1 MIKDS
6 QLYLVT
12 GGAGFIGCNLVRR
25 LVALG
30 KKIRIFDNFSTGKRE
45 NLRNLHRKIEIIEG
59 DLRDLALVMEATKK
73 VKIIFHEA
81 ALPSISRSV
90 IAPNTTN
97 DVNITGTLNL
107 LQAARANGVKRLI
120 YASSSSVYGNSPKL
134 PKDEKM
140 ATNPISP
147 YAVSKLAGEG
157 YCQAFHH
164 IYGLETVILRYFNIF
179 GPYQDPA
186 SEYSGVIAKFINAF
200 LDNAPL
206 TVYGDGEQ
214 SRDFTYVDDVV
225 EANLTAA
232 SCSSDNSG
240 EIFNVARG
248 KMVTLNQM
256 IEILKALFKQNPKVI
271 YTAPR
276 PGDVRHSLAEVSK
289 LKERLNF
296 LAKASFAEGLKKTVQ
311 WYESKRRTIEDS
323 RLP

>member
-1 MIKDS
+1 MSKDS

-30 KKIRIFDNFSTGKRE
+30 KKVRVFDNFSTGKRE
-45 NLRNLHRKIEIIEG
+45 NLRDILYRKIELIEG
-59 DLRDLALVMEATKK
+59 DLRDLACVMEATKK

-120 YASSSSVYGNSPKL
+120 YASSSSVYGNSPEL
-134 PKDEKM
+134 PKDEEM
-140 ATNPISP
+140 TTEPISP

-157 YCQAFHH
+157 YCQAFRH
-164 IYGLETVILRYFNIF
+164 IYGLETIILRYFNIF
-179 GPYQDPA
+179 GPYQDPT

-200 LDNAPL
+200 LDSTPL

-225 EANLTAA
+225 EANLAAA
-232 SCSSDNSG
+232 SCSADNSG
-240 EIFNVARG
+240 EIFNVAAG
-248 KMVTLNQM
+248 KMVTLNRM
-256 IEILKALFKQNPKVI
+256 IEILKALFKQEPKVI
-271 YTAPR
+271 YTDPR
-276 PGDVRHSLAEVSK
+276 PGDVRHSLANVSK
-289 LKERLNF
+289 LKEKLNF
-296 LAKASFAEGLKKTVQ
+296 VAKIPFEEGLKRTVK
-311 WYESKRRTIEDS
+311 WYKSQR
-323 RLP
+323 

>member
-1 MIKDS
+1 MSKDS

-12 GGAGFIGCNLVRR
+12 GGAGFIGCNLVQR

-30 KKIRIFDNFSTGKRE
+30 KKVRVFDNFSTGKRE
-45 NLRNLHRKIEIIEG
+45 NLHNIHGKIELIEG
-59 DLRDLALVMEATKK
+59 DLRDLACVMEATKK

-81 ALPSISRSV
+81 ALPSVFRSV

-97 DVNITGTLNL
+97 EVNVTGTLNL

-134 PKDEKM
+134 PKDEEM

-157 YCQAFHH
+157 YCQVFRH
-164 IYGLETVILRYFNIF
+164 IHRLETVILRYFNIF
-179 GPYQDPA
+179 GPYQDPT

-200 LDNAPL
+200 LDNGKL
-206 TVYGDGEQ
+206 IVYGDGEQ

-225 EANLTAA
+225 EANLIAA

-240 EIFNVARG
+240 EIFNVAAG
-248 KMVTLNQM
+248 KMITLNRM
-256 IEILKALFKQNPKVI
+256 IEILKAIFKQNPKVI
-271 YTAPR
+271 YTDPR
-276 PGDVRHSLAEVSK
+276 PGDVRHSLADVSK
-289 LKERLNF
+289 LRERLNF
-296 LAKASFAEGLKKTVQ
+296 VTKVSFEEGLKKTVK
-311 WYESKRRTIEDS
+311 WYESQKG
-323 RLP
+323 